1 MNQQL
6 LLRLEVEQ
14 LYADYTA
21 CLDAGELERWP
32 ELFVED
38 CIYKIVP
45 RENFERGL
53 PLALMLCESAGMLRD
68 RVQAIRRT
76 SVFAPRAL
84 RHFISGVRVFAE
96 PGENLRVEASFLVV
110 QTQADEETR
119 VFVAG
124 QYRDRLL
131 RTDGAL
137 RFAEKICVLDSNLI
151 PGSLIFPV

>member
-1 MNQQL
+1 MRNDL
-6 LLRLEVEQ
+6 LLRVEVEQ
-14 LYADYTA
+14 LYAEYAA
-21 CLDAGELERWP
+21 CLDDGELERWP
-32 ELFVED
+32 ELFVEE
-38 CIYKIVP
+38 CLYKVVP

-84 RHFISGVRVFAE
+84 RHFVSGIRAAE
-96 PGENLRVEASFLVV
+96 EDQAVMVTASFMVL
-110 QTQADEETR
+110 QTQPDEETQ

-124 QYRDRLL
+124 RYRDRLL
-131 RTDGAL
+131 RCDGTL
-137 RFAEKICVLDSNLI
+137 RFAEKICILDSNLI